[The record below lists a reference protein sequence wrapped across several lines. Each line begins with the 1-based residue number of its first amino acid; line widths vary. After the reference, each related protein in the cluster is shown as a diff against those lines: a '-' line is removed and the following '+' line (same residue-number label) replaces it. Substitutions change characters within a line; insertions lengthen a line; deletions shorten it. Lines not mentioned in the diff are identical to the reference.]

1 MTEHDLSAL
10 DGLLDELDIE
20 EKGDHD
26 PRAAK
31 IKALFEK
38 ARAEYTA
45 KIDTPTWYISPSANT
60 TAPFD
65 IDSFVVPRPSQLLT
79 ERKASRTASTNQEWT
94 ANYLYS
100 QGHFET
106 CLSYVASFAVS
117 VGIDF
122 PIDSKNGLGQR
133 TINEHDSSQ
142 LVLRRSSQEREL
154 TKNWGTIKDVIDAG
168 IRSLLTILRY
178 ATAKPSIDAWVPQ
191 TSNMETSTCHWGKI
205 SLHALANGFLT
216 FCMREIR
223 IGAVDSRAGYSGMII
238 RSENGDLKPAVDV
251 EKLRI
256 QNWTV
261 THGLAL
267 TAGDLALELGL
278 HRTAIEAHTLFLA
291 ARGQMWRV
299 LLALANE
306 LASYHDSLAKHNRA
320 STKARESLK
329 VVASAAIVAA
339 IQAAPRPRRIEVA
352 ESIITHLRVVPAQ
365 WISETLDEQHDV
377 SPPFDD
383 EDDLLFNGLLQ
394 PLDLQ
399 ADDSRSILP
408 EEIGIALVKVV
419 FAKKSGILAI
429 YTKFATYMRE
439 YTQRLQTHTSA
450 EDAAGGGWQGDLD
463 AVEDDDVA
471 ENGPRSV
478 RTL

>member
-31 IKALFEK
+31 IKALFQK

-45 KIDTPTWYISPSANT
+45 KIDTPTWYVSSSASP
-60 TAPFD
+60 TAPFN
-65 IDSFVVPRPSQLLT
+65 IGSFIVPSPSQLLA
-79 ERKASRTASTNQEWT
+79 ERKAGRTASTNQEWT

-106 CLSYVASFAVS
+106 CLSYVASVAIS
-117 VGIDF
+117 VGIAF
-122 PIDSKNGLGQR
+122 PLESDNGSVGR
-133 TINEHDSSQ
+133 TIVGQDSSQ
-142 LVLRRSSQEREL
+142 LVPRRSSQEREL
-154 TKNWGTIKDVIDAG
+154 SKNWGTIKDVIDSG
-168 IRSLLTILRY
+168 IRSLLTIMRS
-178 ATAKPSIDAWVPQ
+178 TGTPQSIDAWVPQ
-191 TSNMETSTCHWGKI
+191 ASNKEISTCQWGKI
-205 SLHALANGFLT
+205 GLHTLASGFLT

-223 IGAVDSRAGYSGMII
+223 IGAVDSRAGYSGMVI
-238 RSENGDLKPAVDV
+238 RPADGDHKPAVDM

-267 TAGDLALELGL
+267 TVGDLALELGL
-278 HRTAIEAHTLFLA
+278 YRIAIEAHTLFLA

-306 LASYHDSLAKHNRA
+306 LARYHDSLAKQHRA
-320 STKARESLK
+320 SAKTRDSLK
-329 VVASAAIVAA
+329 VVASAAVVAA
-339 IQAAPRPRRIEVA
+339 IQAAPRPRRMDVA
-352 ESIITHLRVVPAQ
+352 EAIITHQRVVPAQ
-365 WISETLDEQHDV
+365 WISEALDEQHNV
-377 SPPFDD
+377 SSSFDD
-383 EDDLLFNGLLQ
+383 EDDLLFNGLLH

-399 ADDSRSILP
+399 ANDARTILP

-419 FAKKSGILAI
+419 FAKKSGILVMCA
-429 YTKFATYMRE
+429 KFPTYMRE
-439 YTQRLQTHTSA
+439 YTQRLQPHASA
-450 EDAAGGGWQGDLD
+450 EKDVGGWQGDLD
-463 AVEDDDVA
+463 AAEDDDVA